1 MANCKVCG
9 QAVTT
14 GEVIHTTCRESRA
27 HQIMGLICDKLCKY
41 PDICRD
47 GDELDR
53 HCDGCQVADLL
64 GCK

>member
-1 MANCKVCG
+1 MAICKVCG

-53 HCDGCQVADLL
+53 HCDGCQVADKL